1 MAGAP
6 SGEQGL
12 SSVAP
17 ALTCLFTASPVGAS
31 QESCCPVQGLPGIVV
46 SSPLKITRCRGPLS
60 KLFDCCWFSGFMSC
74 LFVFIF
80 FNCNFL
86 SSIILGSGPGQRG
99 GECQA
104 QISGTVSTPFIN
116 HVPCASTRLTP
127 TTCHA
132 WLEHVHREKRKG
144 GYKHGQGPW
153 PDASN
158 SSPIFSKAL
167 TGLKR
172 GPETPMDV
180 PQGLNDVR
188 PARLVNG
195 LIPGP
200 CI

>member
-6 SGEQGL
+6 SGERGL
-12 SSVAP
+12 TSVAP
-17 ALTCLFTASPVGAS
+17 ALTSLFTASPEGTS
-31 QESCCPVQGLPGIVV
+31 QESCCPVQGLPGIIVFF
-46 SSPLKITRCRGPLS
+46 PLKNNKVPRSCF
-60 KLFDCCWFSGFMSC
+60 KADCFDCCWFSGFMSC

-104 QISGTVSTPFIN
+104 QISGTVSAPFIK
-116 HVPCASTRLTP
+116 HAPCASTRLTL

-144 GYKHGQGPW
+144 GYKHGQGPG

-188 PARLVNG
+188 PAR
-195 LIPGP
+195 
-200 CI
+200 